1 MPHNNDVNLDF
12 ERKDRTG
19 FPEVIYCESKSVE
32 QIGRTIEHFRSRNQ
46 QAMGTRL
53 NQEKADILSGQFDDF
68 KYDEAGE
75 IFITGDYPPPD
86 KPGKPLIVTA
96 GTSDEKVARECHG
109 VLKYFGFE
117 AELISDC
124 GVAGVH
130 RLLAHKERIEAA
142 DVIIAVAGM
151 EGALPGVVAGL
162 TKNPVIAV
170 PTSVGYGVNLQGL
183 TTLFTMLTSCA
194 GGIGVVNIDN
204 GFGAAILAAKIL
216 SLKGGKG

>member
-1 MPHNNDVNLDF
+1 MTENYDVNLDF
-12 ERKDRTG
+12 ERQDRTG
-19 FPEVIYCESKSVE
+19 FPEIIYCENKTVE
-32 QIGRTIEHFRSRNQ
+32 QIARSIRQ
-46 QAMGTRL
+46 FMLKKLPAMGTRL
-53 NQEKADILSGQFDDF
+53 NREKAASLKDVFDNLTYNETSESF
-68 KYDEAGE
+68 VVGE
-75 IFITGDYPPPD
+75 FPETD
-86 KPGKPLIVTA
+86 KAGKPLIVTA
-96 GTSDEKVARECHG
+96 GTSDEKVARECLE
-109 VLKYFGFE
+109 VLKFFGFA

-130 RLLAHKERIEAA
+130 RLLAHRQRLEEA

-162 TKNPVIAV
+162 TKKPVIAV

-204 GFGAAILAAKIL
+204 GYGAAVLAAKIL
-216 SLKGGKG
+216 SLKQGK